1 MTTAGARAATSAQRL
16 GVGCLLV
23 GAAVAVA
30 LGVYGSVQDPPGEP
44 VTTLG
49 FDTVLSMKVWLA
61 SITGGLAIVQLMT
74 AVGMYTRGGRG
85 LARVHRVSGTLAVLV
100 SLPVAYHCL
109 WLFGF
114 AGTDGRVLVHSVAGC
129 LVYGALTTKL
139 LALHLP
145 RTPSWLVTVAGSLLL
160 TSVATATLTSAVWYF
175 AVFGAP

>member
-1 MTTAGARAATSAQRL
+1 MTSAGSRAATSAQRL
-16 GVGCLLV
+16 GVACLLG

-30 LGVYGSVQDPPGEP
+30 LGVYGSVQDPPGQP

-49 FDTVLSMKVWLA
+49 FDSVLSMKVWLA
-61 SITGGLAIVQLMT
+61 SVTGCLAVVQLMT
-74 AVGMYTRGGRG
+74 AVGMYTRGGRA
-85 LARVHRVSGTLAVLV
+85 LALVHRSSGTLALLV

-114 AGTDGRVLVHSVAGC
+114 AGYNGRVLVHSIAGC

-145 RTPSWLVTVAGSLLL
+145 HTPPWLVPVAGAFLL
-160 TSVATATLTSAVWYF
+160 TSVATATLTSAAWYF
-175 AVFGAP
+175 VAVGTP